1 MRQQLL
7 LAAAP
12 GRSQRQEVA
21 IKHIYSQR
29 GPFLLP
35 SSARLIYIQ
44 HNESGERR
52 ATRGEK
58 EMMGL
63 RERGVKK
70 KRRRMRRESRSRM
83 VKQITQHWWAHL
95 FFHEEH
101 TNMQQHHHNPIK
113 TDRLRSPLNDVVRY
127 FALN

>member
-7 LAAAP
+7 LTAAP

-52 ATRGEK
+52 ATQGEK

-70 KRRRMRRESRSRM
+70 KKKKNEKR
-83 VKQITQHWWAHL
+83 VKV
-95 FFHEEH
+95 
-101 TNMQQHHHNPIK
+101 TNGQTNYPALAGTFIFPRGTHKHATTSSQSDK
-113 TDRLRSPLNDVVRY
+113 DR
-127 FALN
+127 